1 MNFLECLG
9 LAFVQIRKVFDLTGS
24 TDDFHRSRQQIGHS
38 VTG

>member
-9 LAFVQIRKVFDLTGS
+9 LAFVQIRKVFDLN
-24 TDDFHRSRQQIGHS
+24 TDDFHQSRQQIGHS